1 MYRQWPF
8 FFSCNVTLKE
18 HGVGRP
24 AWSLKQTGVK
34 LGFTKGMAFQIQT
47 KTCTKNLHVSQ
58 NLPCATKKKKFSL
71 PWGENV
77 ILHFILYF
85 PLII

>member
-1 MYRQWPF
+1 MVLDVQTMAF

-34 LGFTKGMAFQIQT
+34 LGLTKGMAFQIQ
-47 KTCTKNLHVSQ
+47 KKICTKHLHVSQ
-58 NLPCATKKKKFSL
+58 NLPCATKKKFF
-71 PWGENV
+71 
-77 ILHFILYF
+77 FITLG
-85 PLII
+85 